1 MLRGHDLDVSLP
13 CKLCNDF
20 AIGICA
26 SCGSWT
32 CDRDRIFMHDEY
44 WCCLCHQDFQHGAT
58 PASSAS
64 QSSGPA
70 ANPDGGCWRPS
81 ARDPQC
87 SDCSGPVTDC
97 LEGVVC
103 AQLGASVHKC
113 CLKTHRDRCRLDTG
127 GCSDNQSA
135 IAASNEP
142 CRRVGLHVS
151 LRCKLCSAF
160 ATLAC
165 YNCGTWICDKHLSST
180 EGMRECH
187 LFDEPCCQLCCGG
200 FQGGLSWVV
209 SARQAHSHDANSH
222 GGIRQLSV
230 QQLQCL
236 SCRFPIVHKA
246 HGVSCAQCAEAV
258 HRRCLKTHWETC
270 RHSIAANR
278 EFIWP
283 IGSS

>member
-1 MLRGHDLDVSLP
+1 MTPRVHYQILKLRDADRKTLALSPRWH
-13 CKLCNDF
+13 
-20 AIGICA
+20 AI
-26 SCGSWT
+26 
-32 CDRDRIFMHDEY
+32 
-44 WCCLCHQDFQHGAT
+44 
-58 PASSAS
+58 
-64 QSSGPA
+64 
-70 ANPDGGCWRPS
+70 
-81 ARDPQC
+81 
-87 SDCSGPVTDC
+87 
-97 LEGVVC
+97 
-103 AQLGASVHKC
+103 
-113 CLKTHRDRCRLDTG
+113 
-127 GCSDNQSA
+127 
-135 IAASNEP
+135 IAARN
-142 CRRVGLHVS
+142 
-151 LRCKLCSAF
+151 
-160 ATLAC
+160 
-165 YNCGTWICDKHLSST
+165 KHLSST

-209 SARQAHSHDANSH
+209 SARQSHSHVANSH

-278 EFIWP
+278 ESIWP